1 MAVSITERPHL
12 TEHHRS
18 TEPFDAE
25 QEQGGDRWATVLGGA
40 ALVGSAVLALYAARD
55 RSWRSIGL
63 AVAGGAPLL
72 YRGATGHWV
81 PRTIADRGE
90 PLTVETSVTV
100 NRSREELYRFWRQLE
115 NLPSFMKHLDTVEDL
130 GDGRSRWVAESPVG
144 KRVEWEA
151 VIIEEREGH
160 LISWRSVPGS
170 QLETAGSVLFEDAP
184 GGRGTVVRVSM
195 EYRPRGFGAGRALA
209 RLLAGPTQQEV
220 KEDLRR
226 FKQLMEAGE
235 VPTTWGQ
242 PTGERSALHMRNP
255 L

>member
-12 TEHHRS
+12 TRFED
-18 TEPFDAE
+18 TAPFSAE
-25 QEQGGDRWATVLGGA
+25 QGQGSDRWATVLGGA

-55 RSWRSIGL
+55 RSWKSIGL

-81 PRTIADRGE
+81 PQAIADRAE
-90 PLTVETSVTV
+90 PLTVETSVTIL
-100 NRSREELYRFWRQLE
+100 RPRQELYRFWRQLE
-115 NLPSFMKHLDTVEDL
+115 NLPSFMKHLESVEDL
-130 GDGRSRWVAESPVG
+130 GNGRSRWVAKSPVG

-151 VIIEEREGH
+151 TIVEEREGS
-160 LISWRSVPGS
+160 LISWQSLPGS
-170 QLETAGSVLFEDAP
+170 QLETAGSVLFVDAP
-184 GGRGTVVRVSM
+184 GGRGTEVHVAM
-195 EYRPRGFGAGRALA
+195 EYRPRVLGAGRALA